1 MRALCC
7 SQAGQNS
14 RLQLREDP
22 PGSFQAAKP
31 QWGRRCPG
39 CFNDPES
46 EDSTDHFWLQQEV
59 SASRCGHPS
68 LHGRWAPACGSVCL
82 SRPPWAAL
90 RLGWRAPPRTLVHTG
105 TGTLAVLWDCFRGE
119 AGVACP
125 QRPELWAVVMAV
137 WIRVSS
143 VCLRGAL
150 MVSCASQNQPR
161 ESLCS

>member
-1 MRALCC
+1 MRPPLSPWPLGSSLWLCFPV
-7 SQAGQNS
+7 QA
-14 RLQLREDP
+14 
-22 PGSFQAAKP
+22 
-31 QWGRRCPG
+31 
-39 CFNDPES
+39 
-46 EDSTDHFWLQQEV
+46 
-59 SASRCGHPS
+59 
-68 LHGRWAPACGSVCL
+68 
-82 SRPPWAAL
+82 PWAAL

-161 ESLCS
+161 ESPCS